1 MTERFEKFAPEIR
14 KMGKKIGLFELIE
27 KFIFLIII
35 FTLSFFFCGFVP

>member
-27 KFIFLIII
+27 KFIFLII